1 MPSSP
6 KPHRPIRSYVR
17 REGRMTAAQSR
28 ALETLWPQYGIEPD
42 ESPLDLKNVFGRSAP
57 VILEIGFG
65 NGEALL
71 AMAAAHPGRDYLGIE
86 VHRPGV
92 GQLLNRLAAD
102 GLSNVRVIIDDASEF
117 LAQRIAD
124 GTLDA
129 VHLFFPDPW
138 PKKRHRKR
146 RLVQPGFAA
155 LVRSRLK
162 IGGVWHLA
170 TDWEDYAEQ
179 MRVVLE
185 AAEGFENMAGAGCF
199 AADPGERPRT
209 KFEAR
214 GRRLGHGVWDL
225 RYRRVT

>member
-1 MPSSP
+1 MSGTSH
-6 KPHRPIRSYVR
+6 HRPIRSYVR
-17 REGRMTAAQSR
+17 REGRMTAGQQR
-28 ALETLWPQYGIEPD
+28 ALETLWPEYGIEPD
-42 ESPLDLKNVFGRSAP
+42 ESPLDLKRVFGRAVP
-57 VILEIGFG
+57 VTLEIGFG

-71 AMAAAHPGRDYLGIE
+71 AMAAAHPERDYLGIE

-92 GQLLNRLAAD
+92 GQLLNGLAAG
-102 GLSNVRVIIDDASEF
+102 GLSNVRVIIGDASEF

-124 GTLDA
+124 GSLDA

-138 PKKRHRKR
+138 PKQRHHKR
-146 RLVQPGFAA
+146 RLVQLGFAA
-155 LVRSRLK
+155 LVRRKLK

-185 AAEGFENMAGAGCF
+185 AAEGFGNTAGAGCF
-199 AADPGERPRT
+199 APDPGERPRT

-225 RYRRVT
+225 RYQRAS